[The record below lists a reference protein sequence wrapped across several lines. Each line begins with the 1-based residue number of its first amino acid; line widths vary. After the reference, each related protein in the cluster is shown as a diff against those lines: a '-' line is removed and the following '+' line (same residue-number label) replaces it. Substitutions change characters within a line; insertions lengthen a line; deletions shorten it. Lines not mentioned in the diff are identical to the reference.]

1 MARIFRRDL
10 ATGRRELWKEVR
22 PPDQT
27 GLVYVILVVS
37 ADGRAYAYS
46 LARCLSSLYLVEG
59 LESADDTGDQQAPW
73 GRSGR

>member
-1 MARIFRRDL
+1 MAERETSDGLAARIFRRDL

-27 GLVYVILVVS
+27 GLVYVRAVVS

-59 LESADDTGDQQAPW
+59 LK
-73 GRSGR
+73 